1 MIQEAPST
9 PRTATDREVYLRL
22 LGYVR
27 PYWRMFLLALVGMVL
42 TAAAEPLFP
51 ALMRPLLD
59 SKYDLSNTDW
69 LCRSRAA
76 TGWPAK

>member
-42 TAAAEPLFP
+42 TAAA
-51 ALMRPLLD
+51 
-59 SKYDLSNTDW
+59 
-69 LCRSRAA
+69 
-76 TGWPAK
+76 